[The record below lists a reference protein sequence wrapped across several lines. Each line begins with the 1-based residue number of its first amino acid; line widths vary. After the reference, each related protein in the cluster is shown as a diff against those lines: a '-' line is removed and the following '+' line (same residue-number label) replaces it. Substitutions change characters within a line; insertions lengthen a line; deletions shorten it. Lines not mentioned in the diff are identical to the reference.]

1 MSKRLGERLIDR
13 GEITRSQLDKALKA
27 QLIFGGHLG
36 TNLIELGFI
45 DERTLVQMLA
55 EIYRVRPAAPE
66 MFDEIPD
73 RVLGTLPVEIVERYR
88 VIPVDVERS
97 NKRSWALHLAMIE
110 PRSVPPISS
119 VGRFS
124 KIVPWIAPEV
134 RILHAM
140 ERYYGVPRRPR
151 YINLCNELER
161 GRRRTP
167 PAAAGRG
174 TPSPGGSAAAR
185 ASAKDDPIESLGAV
199 AVATEDMGEEYGY
212 GKSWRDVA
220 REVFDEPGEA
230 SAGQGADEGRQARTG
245 EAPSAPSS
253 GLDEAAAKL
262 SRVENKDDLS
272 AAVLKF
278 VDANGAR
285 GIIFGVRS
293 EAVHVWEWK
302 GFDLP
307 AERVRKLRFPITSGS
322 VFALLLGNDHYHGPV
337 PDETQC
343 HWFFDAL
350 QIPVPAEI
358 LLLPVYVNDRLVS
371 ILYADGGPGG
381 RIHGSIEEYQRLV
394 QKLSLALN
402 MLILKM
408 KIRSA

>member
-13 GEITRSQLDKALKA
+13 GEITRNQLDKALKA

-36 TNLIELGFI
+36 TNLIELGFV
-45 DERTLVQMLA
+45 DERTLVQTLA

-66 MFDEIPD
+66 MFDQIPD
-73 RVLGTLPVEIVERYR
+73 QVLGTLPVEIVERYR
-88 VIPVDVERS
+88 VIPVDIERS
-97 NKRSWALHLAMIE
+97 KGRNWALHLAMIE

-140 ERYYGVPRRPR
+140 ERYYGIPRRPR
-151 YINLCNELER
+151 YINLCHELER
-161 GRRRTP
+161 GRRHTKS
-167 PAAAGRG
+167 ATAGRG
-174 TPSPGGSAAAR
+174 TPAADDFAAPA
-185 ASAKDDPIESLGAV
+185 ASAERDSIAGLGAV
-199 AVATEDMGEEYGY
+199 ALATADMGEEFGY
-212 GKSWRDVA
+212 GKSWREVA
-220 REVFDEPGEA
+220 REIFDEPGEA
-230 SAGQGADEGRQARTG
+230 PAGKGAAEGEQARPA
-245 EAPSAPSS
+245 EAAPAPSS
-253 GLDEAAAKL
+253 GLDEAAARM
-262 SRVENKDDLS
+262 SRAENKDDLAS
-272 AAVLKF
+272 AVLKF

-285 GIIFGVRS
+285 GIVFGVRS
-293 EAVHVWEWK
+293 EAVHVWEWQ
-302 GFDLP
+302 GLDLP

-322 VFALLLGNDHYHGPV
+322 VFALLLGNDHYHGTV
-337 PDETQC
+337 PDESGC
-343 HWFFDAL
+343 HWFFNAL

-358 LLLPVYVNDRLVS
+358 LLLPVYVNDRLVA

-381 RIHGSIEEYQRLV
+381 RIRGSIEEYRRLV
-394 QKLSLALN
+394 RKLSLALN